1 MRHKRGWMDPEST
14 YDVTLIRRTGT
25 SWVKLRKETRAP
37 QSVAEDLWDED
48 MLAIKVLTTSA
59 DPYTYTHTF
68 EMASHGIVRTH
79 FVEKKRK
86 GHIEYE

>member
-1 MRHKRGWMDPEST
+1 
-14 YDVTLIRRTGT
+14 
-25 SWVKLRKETRAP
+25 
-37 QSVAEDLWDED
+37 
-48 MLAIKVLTTSA
+48 MLAIKVLTASA

-86 GHIEYE
+86 GHVEYE